1 MCQPNPL
8 SALPLDPACG
18 ASNTLLVRL
27 RDLHPW
33 PATAA
38 EAIAIQNCL
47 APLVVRRG
55 GPQQV
60 RLVAGCDLAFLDR
73 GRRSALARAAVILLS
88 YPELAIVEQQV
99 IEAPVDFPY
108 VPGLLSFR
116 ETPVLTF
123 AFERLRQ
130 RPDLLLV
137 DGHGFSHP
145 RRFGIACHLGLLLDL
160 PTIGCAKSR
169 LVGEHAEPLP
179 EAGASAE
186 LRDGREVIGLVL
198 RTRDGVSPLFVSSGH
213 RIGLRRA
220 AEWVLRLCRGHRLP
234 EPARLADQLS
244 KGRVPQPAPAQ
255 AVQRPP
261 AV

>member
-1 MCQPNPL
+1 MK
-8 SALPLDPACG
+8 
-18 ASNTLLVRL
+18 L

-33 PATAA
+33 PADIA
-38 EAIAIQNCL
+38 EAIALQGRL

-55 GPQQV
+55 GPRQV

-73 GRRSALARAAVILLS
+73 GRRSALARAAVVLLS
-88 YPELAIVEQQV
+88 YPELAIVEHQV
-99 IEAPVDFPY
+99 IDAPVNFPY

-116 ETPVLTF
+116 EIPALTL
-123 AFERLRQ
+123 AFERVQR

-145 RRFGIACHLGLLLDL
+145 RRFGIACHLGLLLDV

-169 LVGEHAEPLP
+169 LVGKHSEPLP
-179 EAGASAE
+179 QAGASAE
-186 LRDGREVIGLVL
+186 LRDGRELIGLVL
-198 RTRDGVSPLFVSSGH
+198 RTRDGVSPVFVSSGH

-220 AEWVLRLCRGHRLP
+220 AEWVLRLCRGYRLP

-255 AVQRPP
+255 AGQRPP